1 MTHTV
6 DPQLL
11 ERPIRILVVGCG
23 GNGSAIVSGL
33 PYLHQALLAFGHP
46 GGLAVT
52 LIDPDTVSETNCVR
66 QPFCRTEIGF
76 PKAIV
81 LAHRINLFWGLNW
94 QGMQATI
101 QQLKKG
107 SDVDFVIGCVDTRKA
122 RRAIDKWVLNSR
134 VLYWLDLGNNASSG
148 QFVLGQPKNSANRKK
163 KDRLPTVAEL
173 YPEILKR
180 DKKEDDQPSCSAAEA
195 LTRQE
200 PFINQ
205 NLAYQALGML
215 TQLLRHGSVSY
226 QGGFCNLAT
235 GQLVPLAVGKPQQN
249 CSLVAIRPDLR
260 TRIAIAVVS
269 KPAPRWRIERRLVE
283 VAQQRDRVSF
293 DLSAQAGWTRFVIDG
308 QPQERHVTDDFAYR
322 ALQFDFRNSNI
333 LRGRTA
339 LTPCREFVP
348 IASDQC
354 RSDDQPEYRAAVI
367 CRHRFEAG
375 PCARTDGPRA

>member
-1 MTHTV
+1 MTHNL

-33 PYLHQALLAFGHP
+33 PYLHQAMLAFGHP
-46 GGLAVT
+46 GGLQVT

-81 LAHRINLFWGLNW
+81 LANRNNLFWGLNW
-94 QGMQATI
+94 QGMQAQI
-101 QQLKKG
+101 QQIAKNAE
-107 SDVDFVIGCVDTRKA
+107 VDLVIGCVDTRKA

-148 QFVLGQPKNSANRKK
+148 QFILGQPKNRVNQKK
-163 KDRLPTVAEL
+163 KYRLPSVTEL
-173 YPEILKR
+173 FPEIAALGVK
-180 DKKEDDQPSCSAAEA
+180 DDDQPSCSAAEA

-226 QGGFCNLAT
+226 RGGFYNLST
-235 GQLVPLAVGKPQQN
+235 GQLVSLQSREGTTAV
-249 CSLVAIRPDLR
+249 RPSR
-260 TRIAIAVVS
+260 
-269 KPAPRWRIERRLVE
+269 
-283 VAQQRDRVSF
+283 
-293 DLSAQAGWTRFVIDG
+293 
-308 QPQERHVTDDFAYR
+308 
-322 ALQFDFRNSNI
+322 
-333 LRGRTA
+333 
-339 LTPCREFVP
+339 
-348 IASDQC
+348 
-354 RSDDQPEYRAAVI
+354 
-367 CRHRFEAG
+367 RHR
-375 PCARTDGPRA
+375 